1 MNYLYIRL
9 FDLGKEVS
17 EFVYYEDNKIIAES
31 INLRLFNLS
40 IK

>member
-1 MNYLYIRL
+1 MIPIWIIYII
-9 FDLGKEVS
+9 S